1 MNQVTM
7 KISLSPLYIL
17 TYVLAIML
25 TTVLSMPAYP
35 NSPPGPV
42 SSDGHINV
50 QFSKSHELIISTRRQ
65 VLAPVLISID
75 VAASILT
82 TVQAYVL
89 LFNNDAISSN
99 FIFLVLSAT
108 DCDA

>member
-1 MNQVTM
+1 
-7 KISLSPLYIL
+7 
-17 TYVLAIML
+17 ML
-25 TTVLSMPAYP
+25 TTPLSMPAYP

-42 SSDGHINV
+42 SSNGHVNV
-50 QFSKSHELIISTRRQ
+50 QFSKSHELIISTGADLVLDKHQ
-65 VLAPVLISID
+65 VLALVLIGIN